1 MTTQQKHRSIT
12 RRMGICSSSY
22 IPFKWRSVPHPV
34 IRLAGP
40 WLQES
45 GFGIGQVVKI
55 ACEPGRL
62 TISLAPA
69 QHPADVQ
76 ALLQRQNIA
85 IV

>member
-12 RRMGICSSSY
+12 RHMSICSRSY
-22 IPFKWRSVPHPV
+22 IPFKSRCLPHPV
-34 IRLAGP
+34 IRLAGE

-45 GFGIGQVVKI
+45 GFGIGQVVEI
-55 ACEPGRL
+55 ACEPGRI

-69 QHPADVQ
+69 QNPAEVE
-76 ALLQRQNIA
+76 ALLQQHHIQ

>member
-12 RRMGICSSSY
+12 RRMGICSRSY
-22 IPFKWRSVPHPV
+22 IPFKSRCLSHPV
-34 IRLAGP
+34 IRLAGS

-45 GFGIGQVVKI
+45 GFGIGQVVEI

-69 QHPADVQ
+69 QNPVGVQ